1 MQARLAPRNIQ
12 EDLKELDDT
21 DRFIERLGRR
31 IHAQERR
38 IAELKRDG
46 IESKSAEQIR
56 ANLCDSLRDLVMHRA
71 LILHGMTYPS

>member
-12 EDLKELDDT
+12 EDLRELDDT
-21 DRFIERLGRR
+21 DRSIERLGLR
-31 IHAQERR
+31 IQAQERR

-56 ANLCDSLRDLVMHRA
+56 AKLCDSVCDLVKHRA
-71 LILHGMTYPS
+71 LILHGMTYPG

>member
-21 DRFIERLGRR
+21 ERSIERLGQR

-46 IESKSAEQIR
+46 IESNSAEQIR
-56 ANLCDSLRDLVMHRA
+56 ARLCDSLSDLVKHRA
-71 LILHGMTYPS
+71 LILHDMTYPG